1 MPSNCSAGV
10 ALLQDK
16 QTMSPSAGIGGSI
29 VPQPSQKFG
38 SILEVVFNLT
48 LLELML
54 CSLFNLIF
62 NLYLNNVAFIHLIT
76 HRHVI
81 VIKGKNMI

>member
-10 ALLQDK
+10 AFLQDK

-38 SILEVVFNLT
+38 SILEVVFSLT

-54 CSLFNLIF
+54 FSLI
-62 NLYLNNVAFIHLIT
+62 
-76 HRHVI
+76 
-81 VIKGKNMI
+81 